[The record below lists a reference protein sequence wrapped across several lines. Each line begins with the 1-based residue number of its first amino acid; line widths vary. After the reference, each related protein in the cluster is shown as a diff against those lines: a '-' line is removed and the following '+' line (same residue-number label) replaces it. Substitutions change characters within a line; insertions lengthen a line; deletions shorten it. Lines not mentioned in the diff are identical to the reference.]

1 VARLGGDEFAIIQ
14 LDVGQPEH
22 AQLLVRRIIDAFHEP
37 FDIEGHQIGI
47 GISIG
52 VAVAPGDGASSEALL
67 KNADIALY
75 HAKTEGRGGARFFE
89 PEMDAR
95 IQIRRTREMD
105 LRSAILGDQFELH
118 YQPSIN
124 LIEGEVTRFEAL
136 LRWHRP
142 GYGMMAPTDFI
153 PVAEETGLIVAIGEW
168 VLRSACFE
176 AENWPANIS
185 VAVNLSPVQFEKG
198 DIVATVRAA
207 LEASGLPPGR
217 LELEITESVLLRDT
231 AGTLAALHQLRAM
244 GITVA
249 LDDFGTGYSSLS
261 YLRSFPFDKIKI
273 DQSFV
278 RDLATNKESMSI
290 IRAVTGL
297 GHSLNIKTTAEGVE
311 TPEQLNMLREHGC
324 TEAQG
329 YLFSRPV
336 PASQVAG
343 LLSKSVHAPWSAG
356 QRDRRQAPEL
366 KVAGFDI

>member
-1 VARLGGDEFAIIQ
+1 
-14 LDVGQPEH
+14 
-22 AQLLVRRIIDAFHEP
+22 
-37 FDIEGHQIGI
+37 
-47 GISIG
+47 
-52 VAVAPGDGASSEALL
+52 
-67 KNADIALY
+67 
-75 HAKTEGRGGARFFE
+75 
-89 PEMDAR
+89 M
-95 IQIRRTREMD
+95 
-105 LRSAILGDQFELH
+105 
-118 YQPSIN
+118 
-124 LIEGEVTRFEAL
+124 
-136 LRWHRP
+136 
-142 GYGMMAPTDFI
+142 
-153 PVAEETGLIVAIGEW
+153 IVAIGEW

-176 AENWPANIS
+176 AENWPVDIS

-207 LEASGLPPGR
+207 LTASGLPPGR

-231 AGTLAALHQLRAM
+231 AGTLTALHQLRAM

-278 RDLATNKESMSI
+278 RDLVTNKESMSI

-311 TPEQLNMLREHGC
+311 TPEQLDLLREHGC

-336 PASQVAG
+336 PANELPMLMERLKRTNGETGRRADYRT
-343 LLSKSVHAPWSAG
+343 SKSLRSLPIPDGGGPGGGQNLRPAP
-356 QRDRRQAPEL
+356 RQVTA
-366 KVAGFDI
+366 